1 MGARLTVVLSEVVS
15 GKQCSTQRQSTACGH
30 TLQELLG
37 NMAKRARRVKDDDDS
52 EYDESYASSAP
63 AARAR
68 SRPRTPRTKKPG
80 TSQAPKSKLDGVIA
94 TKEGVIVASQGPR
107 HGASRH
113 RIADPAPLRCAL
125 LRWYARVHESRGM
138 PWRKAY
144 DPTFGPAERAQR
156 AYEVRCSRTPFF
168 LRSGVLITERAHTHI
183 LCRSGYPRSCCSRL
197 RLRRSYHTTIDGWQS
212 SSGRTSS

>member
-1 MGARLTVVLSEVVS
+1 
-15 GKQCSTQRQSTACGH
+15 
-30 TLQELLG
+30 
-37 NMAKRARRVKDDDDS
+37 MAKRARRVKDDSDS
-52 EYDESYASSAP
+52 DYDESYASSAP

-94 TKEGVIVASQGPR
+94 TEEEVIVGPR
-107 HGASRH
+107 HGVSRH

-125 LRWYARVHESRGM
+125 LKWYARVHESRGM

-156 AYEVRCSRTPFF
+156 AYEVRCSRTPFLF
-168 LRSGVLITERAHTHI
+168 AIGGPDNRTHTHTF
-183 LCRSGYPRSCCSRL
+183 CRSGYPRSCCSRL
-197 RLRRSYHTTIDGWQS
+197 RLRRSYHTTIGGWES
-212 SSGRTSS
+212 SSDRPSS